1 MMADNN
7 ESTGMDENPG
17 STTGMAENQAAIGQA
32 GLGVAVEVSDETQE
46 IAVDPGDDFLFGGA
60 GADEL
65 SVGTGDDVFFSDG
78 GAIAEGAGLTN
89 HDVILDYAA
98 GDTIDLDALFDI
110 LEPTGASRL
119 DVVTTSTGDLDG
131 DGADTKI
138 TVRDA
143 SDTAVTDFSI
153 VLEDYS
159 ASLDIDPGDHGSV

>member
-1 MMADNN
+1 MMADSI
-7 ESTGMDENPG
+7 ETTGMDENPG
-17 STTGMAENQAAIGQA
+17 TTAGIAENQAAVGQA
-32 GLGVAVEVSDETQE
+32 GLGEAVEVSDETQE

-65 SVGTGDDVFFSDG
+65 SVGTGDDVFLSDG

-98 GDTIDLDALFDI
+98 GDTIDLDALFDV
-110 LEPTGASRL
+110 LDPTGASRL
-119 DVVTTSTGDLDG
+119 DVVSTGDFDG
-131 DGADTKI
+131 DGADPKI

-159 ASLDIDPGDHGSV
+159 ASLDIDPGDNGSV

>member
-1 MMADNN
+1 MMADSI
-7 ESTGMDENPG
+7 ETSGMDENPG
-17 STTGMAENQAAIGQA
+17 STRGMAENQAAIGQA

-46 IAVDPGDDFLFGGA
+46 IAVDPGDDFLFA
-60 GADEL
+60 
-65 SVGTGDDVFFSDG
+65 DG

-119 DVVTTSTGDLDG
+119 DVASAGDFDG
-131 DGADTKI
+131 DSADTKI

-153 VLEDYS
+153 VVEDYS
-159 ASLDIDPGDHGSV
+159 ASLDIDRSDNGSV